1 MPYLY
6 RIVNCKNCGVRIEQG
21 DCRQIE
27 TSGYVEMFSMSG
39 PIELSCPA
47 CGTLR
52 TYMDED
58 LKPETRDH
66 PPDTQPS

>member
-1 MPYLY
+1 MLYLY
-6 RIVNCKNCGVRIEQG
+6 RIVNCKNCGVPIDQG

-27 TSGYVEMFSMSG
+27 TSGDVVIFSMSG

-52 TYMDED
+52 TYTDED
-58 LKPETRDH
+58 LKTEIRDH
-66 PPDTQPS
+66 PQDTQPS

>member
-6 RIVNCKNCGVRIEQG
+6 RIVNCKNCGVPIDQG

-27 TSGYVEMFSMSG
+27 TSEYVVMFRILGSFDL
-39 PIELSCPA
+39 ICPA

-52 TYMDED
+52 TYTDED
-58 LKPETRDH
+58 LKREIRDH
-66 PPDTQPS
+66 PPDTHPL